1 MSKPERR
8 NQIIETIKN
17 SASPVS
23 ASMLAAQL
31 NVSRQIIVGDIAL
44 LRASGHNISATP
56 KGYVFE
62 NEENL
67 SVFGYT
73 GIIACR
79 HDEKKLVEELYAI
92 VDFGGTVIDVTI
104 EHSTYGQISG
114 RLDITS
120 RHDVDEFRIFS
131 ANSMYLSTY
140 FISSSVCFLYNVAL
154 DIPSSLAMRSLVL
167 TLFPCLLSFLVIRS
181 FSISSLNQA

>member
-8 NQIIETIKN
+8 SQIVEAIKSSTEPI
-17 SASPVS
+17 SASS
-23 ASMLAAQL
+23 LATQL

-62 NEENL
+62 NGENL
-67 SVFGYT
+67 SAFGYT

-79 HDEKKLVEELYAI
+79 HDEKKLIEELYAI
-92 VDFGGTVIDVTI
+92 VDLGGTIIDVTI

-114 RLDITS
+114 RLDIAS
-120 RHDVDEFRIFS
+120 RRDADEFMNRLKFS
-131 ANSMYLSTY
+131 QSKPLSDLTGGIHLHKIGCRDELT
-140 FISSSVCFLYNVAL
+140 FNLIVKNLIEREIS
-154 DIPSSLAMRSLVL
+154 L
-167 TLFPCLLSFLVIRS
+167 T
-181 FSISSLNQA
+181 

>member
-8 NQIIETIKN
+8 NQIIETVKS
-17 SASPVS
+17 SASPIS
-23 ASMLAAQL
+23 ASILAAQL

-67 SVFGYT
+67 SAFSYT

-79 HDEKKLVEELYAI
+79 HDEKKLIEELYAI
-92 VDFGGTVIDVTI
+92 VDFGGTIIDVTI

-114 RLDITS
+114 RLDIAS
-120 RHDVDEFRIFS
+120 RRDADEFINKLKLSQSKPLSDLTDGIHLHRIGCRDKDTFD
-131 ANSMYLSTY
+131 L
-140 FISSSVCFLYNVAL
+140 IVKDLVDREIAL
-154 DIPSSLAMRSLVL
+154 
-167 TLFPCLLSFLVIRS
+167 T
-181 FSISSLNQA
+181 

>member
-8 NQIIETIKN
+8 NQIIEIIKS

-31 NVSRQIIVGDIAL
+31 NVSRQIVVGDIAL
-44 LRASGHNISATP
+44 LRASGQNISATP
-56 KGYVFE
+56 RGYVFE
-62 NEENL
+62 NEENP
-67 SVFGYT
+67 SSFGYT

-79 HDEKKLVEELYAI
+79 HDGKKLVEELYTI

-120 RHDVDEFRIFS
+120 RHDADEFIKKLKFSQSKPLSDLTDGIHLHRIGCRDKDTFDLIVRDLI
-131 ANSMYLSTY
+131 ARE
-140 FISSSVCFLYNVAL
+140 IAL
-154 DIPSSLAMRSLVL
+154 
-167 TLFPCLLSFLVIRS
+167 T
-181 FSISSLNQA
+181 

>member
-1 MSKPERR
+1 MSKLERR
-8 NQIIETIKN
+8 NQIIKIIK
-17 SASPVS
+17 SLASPVS
-23 ASMLAAQL
+23 ASMLAVQL

-44 LRASGHNISATP
+44 LRASGQNISATP
-56 KGYVFE
+56 RGYVFE

-67 SVFGYT
+67 SSFGYT

-120 RHDVDEFRIFS
+120 RHDVDEFINKLKLSQSKPLSDLTDGIHLHRIGCRDKHTFDLIVQDLV
-131 ANSMYLSTY
+131 NRE
-140 FISSSVCFLYNVAL
+140 IAL
-154 DIPSSLAMRSLVL
+154 
-167 TLFPCLLSFLVIRS
+167 T
-181 FSISSLNQA
+181 